1 MSLPDHR
8 DSRGEVGE
16 RQALAS
22 LTATSALGT
31 VFAAAM
37 LVSAV
42 MVPSAA
48 RAQQVADSCSGFACL
63 FSHASPPVAQPAP
76 ASPPVADQL
85 DETAVKSE
93 PGDLPKKPRPVRP
106 VITIAA
112 GATEVVRL
120 RSLAS
125 ALPRERIR
133 IVPLVDASE
142 PADADFTLSKALGGG
157 GSKTRLFTEQLHI
170 VAGAKVNTVADLADK
185 VVAFAG
191 AGNAQG
197 DAARQAFA
205 TLNIKV
211 KDTPL
216 DLANALDGLSTGDIE
231 AVVILAPQPVAQ
243 LAVLTTPGLHLVSWP
258 DGAIPEGAVIT
269 SIDGNRYPRLAKPG
283 ETIRALGVDAVL
295 RMSAK
300 GAKDPAARAFLA
312 SLAQNAGALSRHGFD
327 LAKAASGRRGD
338 NRLAS
343 AERR

>member
-8 DSRGEVGE
+8 DSSGDLGE
-16 RQALAS
+16 RQAVVSLA
-22 LTATSALGT
+22 AASALGT
-31 VFAAAM
+31 VFAAAV

-48 RAQQVADSCSGFACL
+48 RAQQAAEPCSGLTCL
-63 FSHASPPVAQPAP
+63 FGQASPPVAQPAP
-76 ASPPVADQL
+76 ASPPVAGPL
-85 DETAVKSE
+85 DEAAVKSE
-93 PGDLPKKPRPVRP
+93 PDSAPRKPKPARP

-112 GATEVVRL
+112 RATDVARL
-120 RSLAS
+120 KGLAA

-142 PADADFTLSKALGGG
+142 PVGTDFTLSEARGGG
-157 GSKTRLFTEQLHI
+157 DFKARLFTEQLHI
-170 VAGAKVNTVADLADK
+170 VAGDKIHTVADLAGK

-191 AGNAQG
+191 AGAAQE

-216 DLANALDGLSTGDIE
+216 DVANALDGLSTGDIE
-231 AVVILAPQPVAQ
+231 AVVILAPQPVTQ
-243 LAVLTTPGLHLVSWP
+243 LAVLGTPGLHLISWPEGGSVP
-258 DGAIPEGAVIT
+258 DGAVVT
-269 SIDGNRYPRLAKPG
+269 SIDGDRYPQLAKPG

-295 RMSAK
+295 RMNAK
-300 GAKDPAARAFLA
+300 GAKDPAARLFLA
-312 SLAQNAGALSRHGFD
+312 SLAQNAGALSKHGFD
-327 LAKAASGRRGD
+327 LKVAGGGRGD